1 MAIAEYA
8 YQISVVQA
16 EWSMKRIIVFIA
28 IVMISMEATAQ
39 KKQVSYLALGD
50 SYTIGEGVP
59 AEQNFP
65 HQLAALM
72 RKQGVEV
79 KGPDIVAKTGWTTDE
94 LMTAINGAKLLPRY
108 DYVTLLIGVNNQYR
122 GRSLDEYTLQFEMLL
137 MKAIRFAGG
146 DTSHVIVVSIPDW
159 GATPFAKEKGVDR
172 AKVTEE
178 INAFNKENN
187 RIAYQYKVKYVNI
200 TAGTREALVDPE
212 LLTDDKLHYSGVE
225 YQRWASAILKL
236 MKL

>member
-1 MAIAEYA
+1 MR
-8 YQISVVQA
+8 S
-16 EWSMKRIIVFIA
+16 IIVFLA
-28 IVMISMEATAQ
+28 IVIMSMEATAQ

-50 SYTIGEGVP
+50 SYTIGEGV
-59 AEQNFP
+59 ATEQNFP
-65 HQLAALM
+65 HLLASLM

-94 LMTAINGAKLLPRY
+94 LMAGINAAKLLPQY

-122 GRSLDEYTLQFEMLL
+122 GRSLDEYSLQFEMLL
-137 MKAIRFAGG
+137 MKAIKFAGG

-159 GATPFAKEKGVDR
+159 GATPFAKDKGVDR

-200 TAGTREALVDPE
+200 TAGTREAMVDPE

-225 YQRWASAILKL
+225 YQRWAAAILKL

>member
-1 MAIAEYA
+1 M
-8 YQISVVQA
+8 
-16 EWSMKRIIVFIA
+16 RRLIVFIA
-28 IVMISMEATAQ
+28 IVMISMEASAQ

-65 HQLAALM
+65 NQLAALM
-72 RKQGVEV
+72 RRQGVEV

-94 LMTAINGAKLLPRY
+94 LMTAINAAKLLPRY

-122 GRSLDEYTLQFEMLL
+122 GRSLDDYTLQFEMLL
-137 MKAIRFAGG
+137 MKAIKFAGG

-159 GATPFAKEKGVDR
+159 GATPFAREKGADR

-187 RIAYQYKVKYVNI
+187 RIAYQYKVKYVDI
-200 TAGTREALVDPE
+200 TAGTREAMVDPE

-225 YQRWASAILKL
+225 HQRWASAIVKL

>member
-1 MAIAEYA
+1 
-8 YQISVVQA
+8 
-16 EWSMKRIIVFIA
+16 MKRLIVFIA
-28 IVMISMEATAQ
+28 IVMISMETTAQ

-50 SYTIGEGVP
+50 SYTIGEGVA

-72 RKQGVEV
+72 HKQGVEV

-122 GRSLDEYTLQFEMLL
+122 GRSVNEYTLQFEMLL
-137 MKAIRFAGG
+137 MKAITFAGG

-200 TAGTREALVDPE
+200 TAGTREAMVDPE
-212 LLTDDKLHYSGVE
+212 LLTNDKLHYSGVE